1 MTTQDIGVDPTGANL
16 AVGLSCNTTYDRWC
30 SDFTSMNRNTKAGIQ
45 ASGKVS
51 WLYANNILYPFVR
64 RQEDRP
70 DFTYGIKRNGNAVY
84 LFRNRGAM
92 SGLSGVDGIWRCVIP
107 DRNGNVQTKYIGVF
121 YSNETNNG
129 YCNN

>member
-16 AVGLSCNTTYDRWC
+16 SVGLSCNTTYDRCC
-30 SDFTSMNRNTKAGIQ
+30 SDFTSNSSTQGGIQ
-45 ASGKVS
+45 ASGKGS
-51 WLYANNILYPFVR
+51 WLYAYNTQYPFVH
-64 RQEDRP
+64 RQEDSP

-107 DRNGNVQTKYIGVF
+107 DRNGNMQTKYIGV

>member
-1 MTTQDIGVDPTGANL
+1 MFSGQDPTGANL
-16 AVGLSCNTTYDRWC
+16 AVGLSCNTTYDRCC

-45 ASGKVS
+45 ASGRGS
-51 WLYANNILYPFVR
+51 WLYAHNTQYPFVS

-70 DFTYGIKRNGNAVY
+70 DFTYGIKRYGNAVY
-84 LFRNRGAM
+84 LFRNHGGM

-107 DRNGNVQTKYIGVF
+107 DRNGNMQTKYIGV